1 MLLTNN
7 QNKTFMHLQ
16 IRRALTASVLPM
28 VCLTAFAQKTVTGTV
43 KDAKGEPLIGVTVFV
58 DGKPGSITD
67 IDGKFSI
74 PNASP
79 SSKVKVSYIGYKDQT
94 VTLGNSSTVSI
105 VLQEDNAQLD
115 EVVVVGYGSM
125 KKKDL
130 TGAIS
135 SVDTEK
141 LNAKGATT
149 VMENLQG
156 STPGVNITQS
166 SSRAG
171 GGFDIEIRGKS
182 TLGSNKTPL
191 YVVDGIICDNIDFL
205 NPQDIERIDI
215 LKDAS
220 STAIY
225 GSRATNG
232 VVIVSTKSAKEQG
245 GKASKPTI
253 SYDGYYGITKAV
265 RMPDFM
271 DASEFAQYRHFRY
284 LNAMTEQGGTTLG
297 TYGAQNFWGMTDGN
311 YNTAWLTRGT
321 NQQDSYMKEVIAN
334 GTATNWKDLV
344 LRTASQQN
352 HYMSVSGNSSNS
364 NYHFGVGYQK
374 EEGIYK
380 QDGMERIN
388 LKGTVD
394 SKINKWINAGISF
407 NGAYT
412 NHTTVDDQA
421 VQQAFR
427 LNPFCRAYDDEGN
440 IIQYP
445 GKADALG
452 TQNDQ
457 FTGTANPLLDYAGSY
472 YNTKTYQFLANVY
485 VELKPIKNLSIKS
498 TFSPSYTHSR
508 AGEFEASATA
518 ARNNQDNRA
527 YAKNLDKLS
536 WTWDNQINYNMTL
549 NDHTFG
555 VMGLFSASTFK
566 QEGYE
571 QEAYAIVDQ
580 ARWFN
585 LAQAGSSTYTN
596 ASSYTEWSM
605 LSYALRA
612 NYSWKDRYLFT
623 GTVRWDGSSRFA
635 DGNRWGA
642 FPSAALAWRITEE
655 PFMEKTRNWLSNLKF
670 RVSYGVTGN
679 NYTQGS
685 NYATSVVATG
695 GSYYYGFADGTGKTP
710 YWPSA
715 IVNKNLTWE
724 KTNEFNVGLDFG
736 FLNNRING
744 SIDWYLRNSKDLIM
758 ARQLPFEVG
767 GGATVI
773 DNMGK
778 VRNTGVEIALN
789 TVNVQTKDWNW
800 TTSFTFSHNKN
811 EIIQSND
818 GKNDDISNSWFVG
831 ESINALYNYKLGG
844 IVSDKMMTVPNT
856 KVAVDKGFEPG
867 QSVVSRDYY
876 YKCYGWGEGMPIIE
890 DLDGNGVIDA
900 KDKTIVGKS
909 NPTWTGSISSTLS
922 YKNWDFSFSIYTKQ
936 DYKVYA
942 PFYKQYANYGDRG
955 MSHMKMDF
963 YIPAGTLLSCDFDE
977 NGNRINEVYQENT
990 HYGSYPFPTNQSE
1003 TNTGAGV
1010 YYAGNNAK
1018 DGADNM
1024 SSMATA
1030 NSKGL
1035 PYQIVDGSYWKVKNI
1050 SLGYTFPKSLLSKT
1064 FIKSLRLYV
1073 NITNPFVFSKSYKGF
1088 DPEWC
1093 GSSLSDGGPST
1104 VTYQFGGSIKF

>member
-1 MLLTNN
+1 
-7 QNKTFMHLQ
+7 MHYQ

-67 IDGKFSI
+67 IDGNFSI

-94 VTLGNSSTVSI
+94 LTLGNSSKVNI

-156 STPGVNITQS
+156 ATPGVNITQS

-182 TLGSNKTPL
+182 TLGSNKSPL
-191 YVVDGIICDNIDFL
+191 YVVDGVICDDIDWL

-271 DASEFAQYRHFRY
+271 DGAEFARYRQFRY
-284 LNAMTEQGGTTLG
+284 MNAMTEQGGTTLG
-297 TYGAQNFWGMTDGN
+297 KYGAQNFWGLTDGN
-311 YNTAWLTRGT
+311 YDTSWLTLG
-321 NQQDSYMKEVIAN
+321 NHSESYMKNVLAAGEE
-334 GTATNWKDLV
+334 TNWRDLV
-344 LRTASQQN
+344 IRTASQQN
-352 HYMSVSGNSSNS
+352 HYLSVSGNSTNT

-374 EEGIYK
+374 EDGIYK
-380 QDGMERIN
+380 KDGMERIN

-394 SKINKWINAGISF
+394 SKINNWLNAGISF

-412 NHTTVDDQA
+412 NHTTVDDSA
-421 VQQAFR
+421 IQQAFR
-427 LNPFCRAYDDEGN
+427 LNPFCKPYDSDGN
-440 IIQYP
+440 LVQFP
-445 GKADALG
+445 GKSDALG
-452 TQNDQ
+452 TSGDQ
-457 FTGTANPLLDYAGSY
+457 FTSTANPLLDFDGSY
-472 YNTKTYQFLANVY
+472 YNTKSYQFLANLY

-498 TFSPSYTHSR
+498 TFSPNFVHQRS
-508 AGEFEASATA
+508 GEYEASRTA
-518 ARNNQDNRA
+518 ARNDQDNRA
-527 YAKNLDKLS
+527 YAKNVDKMT
-536 WTWDNQINYNMTL
+536 WTWDNQVNYNFQIK
-549 NDHTFG
+549 DHSFG
-555 VMGLFSASTFK
+555 IMGLMSASAFK
-566 QEGYE
+566 QESYN
-571 QEAYAIVDQ
+571 QEAFGVIDQ

-585 LAQAGSSTYTN
+585 LSQASSTTYTSGS
-596 ASSYTEWSM
+596 AYTEWSM
-605 LSYALRA
+605 LSYAARL

-623 GTVRWDGSSRFA
+623 GTVRWDGSSRFE
-635 DGNRWGA
+635 DGSRWGA
-642 FPSAALAWRITEE
+642 FPSAAFAWRITEE
-655 PFMEKTRNWLSNLKF
+655 PFMEKTKSWLSNLKF
-670 RVSYGVTGN
+670 RLSYGVTGN
-679 NYTQGS
+679 NYTQGT
-685 NYATSVVATG
+685 NYATKVVANG
-695 GSYYYGFADGTGKTP
+695 GSYYYGFTDGTGNTP
-710 YWPSA
+710 YLPSN
-715 IVNKNLTWE
+715 IVNKKLSWE
-724 KTNEFNVGLDFG
+724 KTSEFNIGLDFG

-744 SIDWYLRNSKDLIM
+744 SIDWYNRNSKDLLI
-758 ARQLPFEVG
+758 ARQLPWEVG
-767 GGATVI
+767 GDATVI
-773 DNMGK
+773 DNIGK

-789 TVNVQTKDWNW
+789 TVNVQTKDWYW

-811 EIIQSND
+811 KIIQSNA
-818 GKNDDISNSWFVG
+818 GKEDDISNSWFIG
-831 ESINALYNYKLGG
+831 ESINALYNYEWKG
-844 IVSDKMMTVPNT
+844 IVSDKTMKVPNT
-856 KVAVDKGFEPG
+856 QAAIDNGFVPG
-867 QSVVSRDYY
+867 ESVVSRDYY
-876 YKCYGWGEGMPIIE
+876 YKVYGWGEGMPIIN
-890 DLDGNGVIDA
+890 DRNGDGTIDQ

-922 YKNWDFSFSIYTKQ
+922 YKNWDLSFSIYTKQ
-936 DYKVYA
+936 DYQVYA

-955 MSHMKMDF
+955 MSHMSMDF
-963 YIPAGTLLSCDFDE
+963 YVPAGTLLSCDYDE
-977 NGNRINEVYQENT
+977 NGNRINAVYQETT
-990 HYGSYPFPTNQSE
+990 HYGKYPFPTNQSE
-1003 TNTGAGV
+1003 TNAGV
-1010 YYAGNNAK
+1010 GTYFAGSNAK

-1030 NSKGL
+1030 NSKGA

-1050 SLGYTFPKSLLSKT
+1050 ALGYTFPKSLLKNT
-1064 FIKSLRLYV
+1064 FIKSLRLYI
-1073 NITNPFVFSKSYKGF
+1073 NITNPFVFSKEYKGF

-1093 GSSLSDGGPST
+1093 GASLSDGGPST